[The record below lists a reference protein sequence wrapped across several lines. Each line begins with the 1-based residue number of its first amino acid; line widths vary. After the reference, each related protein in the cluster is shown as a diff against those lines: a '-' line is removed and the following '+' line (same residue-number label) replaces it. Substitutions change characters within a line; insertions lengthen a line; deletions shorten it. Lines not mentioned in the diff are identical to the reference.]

1 MYRILLVLILLLGA
15 QSGMGQIQQPTSDSL
30 FLGIDPHRNL
40 EQYGHDP
47 ASLHSDLNPFP
58 LAAFNQGSHQLSDL
72 DFDSEIILFNK
83 QGALDG
89 IVLSKLF
96 SKEVY
101 GQNNKQEAAALFS
114 TLEQRLEAKMGPAT
128 SKKAGLSQWNTA
140 EFNLRLV
147 INRETSVQVFY
158 EKTATHRAHANF
170 IEEPFD
176 IEINEKTFTIRKV
189 EDLDAAVV
197 ELFNGYLEALNQEL
211 VRSFARKNGN
221 QLDIFFEREVDLRPE
236 EKQGEIKK
244 AARVLEETLINS
256 YAEQVL
262 MNVFDQQNDLDLLR
276 TIQVNGLN
284 FVLDMFYGDGS
295 ETRLTKQISVGDLE
309 TLQFPINRR
318 NARELLRGAAPRN
331 D

>member
-1 MYRILLVLILLLGA
+1 MYRILLVLVFLA
-15 QSGMGQIQQPTSDSL
+15 AHSGMSQTQSSSDS
-30 FLGIDPHRNL
+30 FLGIDPHITFR
-40 EQYGHDP
+40 QYGHD
-47 ASLHSDLNPFP
+47 AAHLTSDFNPFP
-58 LAAFNQGSHQLSDL
+58 LAAFNPEPHELSNL
-72 DFDSEIILFNK
+72 DFDSEMILFNK
-83 QGALDG
+83 KGHFDG

-96 SKEVY
+96 SEEVF
-101 GQNNKQEAAALFS
+101 GQNNKQEVDAFFS
-114 TLEQRLEAKMGPAT
+114 TLEQRLEGKMGPAT
-128 SKKAGLSQWNTA
+128 SKQAGLSQWKTS
-140 EFNLRLV
+140 EYNLRLV
-147 INRETSVQVFY
+147 VNRETSVQVFY
-158 EKTATHRAHANF
+158 EKTAVQRTSENF

-221 QLDIFFEREVDLRPE
+221 QLDIFFEREVDLKPE

-262 MNVFDQQNDLDLLR
+262 MNVFDQKNDLDLLR
-276 TIQVNGLN
+276 TIQVSGLN
-284 FVLDMFYGDGS
+284 FVLDMFYGDDS
-295 ETRLTKQISVGDLE
+295 ETRLTKQISVEELE

-318 NARELLRGAAPRN
+318 DARTLLRDTQNR